1 MSFDAPCFFICEL
14 YVNNICKILILWSL
28 LCKIYYRKDGNF
40 MLDKLQKFMYGR
52 YGIDV
57 LGKVLAVT
65 AFVFMLLSS
74 LTDSIILRLF
84 SYIILG
90 WCLYRFFSKR
100 TVYRA
105 NENMKFKKICYF
117 KCPQCKRTVKV
128 PRKKGKIEI
137 TCPFCRCKF
146 IKKT

>member
-1 MSFDAPCFFICEL
+1 
-14 YVNNICKILILWSL
+14 
-28 LCKIYYRKDGNF
+28 

-105 NENMKFKKICYF
+105 NENMKFKKFCYDLSAYLKRDRKIYKYF